1 MLSVDCSFTRLRR
14 KGVWKGRLQK
24 RRTSL
29 SKIRGIRLLRKLNS
43 RLVKNAAWAKCVYGA
58 PLHDVCASDFRAW
71 RSSTARAMG
80 FSRSGESPKIALNL
94 AGDSLDPQLQDVIN
108 RCSFWRRFLRRFPN
122 LKENFLHMLNVGGVC
137 NRPAGS
143 LFRVLES
150 FSWRPHGSCLVH
162 PWFGRLNW
170 LQVSFKF
177 LCFALT
183 QAWQPHICD
192 DLKSHRPGFNISA
205 VDSAAMKASLSHLS
219 PTQNG
224 AVRLYV
230 HGGHFTSDIVCK
242 WGTARSSKCP
252 N

>member
-80 FSRSGESPKIALNL
+80 FSRYGESPKLALNL
-94 AGDSLDPQLQDVIN
+94 AGESLDPQLQDVIN
-108 RCSFWRRFLRRFPN
+108 RCSFWRCFLWCCPN
-122 LKENFLHMLNVGGVC
+122 LKGNFLHMLNVGGVC
-137 NRPAGS
+137 NRPNGS
-143 LFRVLES
+143 WFRVLES
-150 FSWRPHGSCLVH
+150 FSWRPDGSCLVH
-162 PWFGRLNW
+162 PWFGRLNR

-177 LCFALT
+177 FYVL
-183 QAWQPHICD
+183 
-192 DLKSHRPGFNISA
+192 
-205 VDSAAMKASLSHLS
+205 LSHKRGS
-219 PTQNG
+219 
-224 AVRLYV
+224 AIFVR
-230 HGGHFTSDIVCK
+230 T
-242 WGTARSSKCP
+242 
-252 N
+252 